1 MQYCKSLTTPVT
13 RNHPIVSQTPPQI
26 TKTLSEQVS
35 KYAQVVLDSA
45 AYAGTGNVLKIQELL
60 GLCGEHIETEEATAW
75 KVGMAEGGCGRGRGG
90 AC

>member
-1 MQYCKSLTTPVT
+1 MPLPAPWPTPLA
-13 RNHPIVSQTPPQI
+13 PPPHTHTQI
-26 TKTLSEQVS
+26 TKTLGEQVS

-75 KVGMAEGGCGRGRGG
+75 KVRGTVLGGGERGG
-90 AC
+90 VK

>member
-1 MQYCKSLTTPVT
+1 M
-13 RNHPIVSQTPPQI
+13 
-26 TKTLSEQVS
+26 S

-75 KVGMAEGGCGRGRGG
+75 KVSLLQLCVVQKGARVEGERLCL
-90 AC
+90 

>member
-1 MQYCKSLTTPVT
+1 
-13 RNHPIVSQTPPQI
+13 
-26 TKTLSEQVS
+26 VS

-75 KVGMAEGGCGRGRGG
+75 KVRTILQGGVKGVKGVVARSEGGIVQWACVGSTSRQRRRQRGR
-90 AC
+90 